1 VLATGPMAGTVRMSR
16 SRSLEVSVGVDE
28 FSDGAV
34 EAGDLVFERPDH
46 LVDGRDGDGGRVM
59 AGRFVCWVRVWALR

>member
-1 VLATGPMAGTVRMSR
+1 
-16 SRSLEVSVGVDE
+16 LEVSVGVDE